1 MSTGTTTQS
10 KSPSGERRERND
22 EPHHEASALRR
33 LSAEVVGTYFLVIAA
48 AGTDMAADLHPGDV
62 PLAVRAVA
70 PALVVAA
77 MIYTLGAVS
86 GAHFNPAVTVAFAVR
101 TVFPWR
107 WVPAYLTAELAGAIA
122 AAATLQ
128 VIFDPSG
135 HQGTTY
141 PHGTARQS
149 VAMEILLTTLLV
161 TVALSVAA
169 RHRLLGPTA
178 PLAVGATI
186 AAAGMVGITISG
198 ASMNPAR
205 SLGPAIVAHISADQ
219 WIYVVGPLIGAC
231 IGALVV
237 TVCQGW
243 PRREEEEAAEGE
255 DNE

>member
-1 MSTGTTTQS
+1 MSTATDHRSRQDA
-10 KSPSGERRERND
+10 SPGERD
-22 EPHHEASALRR
+22 TPHHEASGLRR

-48 AGTDMAADLHPGDV
+48 AGTDMVADLHPGEA

-77 MIYTLGAVS
+77 MIYALGAVS
-86 GAHFNPAVTVAFAVR
+86 GAHFNPAVTLAFAVR

-107 WVPAYLTAELAGAIA
+107 WVPPYLAAELAGAIA

-128 VIFDPSG
+128 VILDPSG

-149 VAMEILLTTLLV
+149 LAVEALLTTLLV
-161 TVALSVAA
+161 VVALSVAA

-178 PLAVGATI
+178 PIAVAATI
-186 AAAGMVGITISG
+186 AAAGMIGISVSG

-205 SLGPAIVAHISADQ
+205 SLGPAIAAHISADQ
-219 WIYVVGPLIGAC
+219 WIYVAGPLIGAC
-231 IGALVV
+231 VGALIV
-237 TVCQGW
+237 TLCQGW
-243 PRREEEEAAEGE
+243 PRTEEEEAAEGE
-255 DNE
+255 DNR

>member
-1 MSTGTTTQS
+1 MSTATDLRSRQDAS
-10 KSPSGERRERND
+10 RGERD
-22 EPHHEASALRR
+22 TPHNVASGLRR
-33 LSAEVVGTYFLVIAA
+33 LCAEVIGTYFLVIAA
-48 AGTDMAADLHPGDV
+48 AGTDMVADLHPSEI
-62 PLAVRAVA
+62 PLALRAVA
-70 PALVVAA
+70 PALVVAG
-77 MIYTLGAVS
+77 MIYAFGAVS

-107 WVPAYLTAELAGAIA
+107 WVPAYLAAELAGAIA

-141 PHGTARQS
+141 PHGTATQS
-149 VAMEILLTTLLV
+149 LAMEVLLTTLLV

-178 PLAVGATI
+178 PIAVAATI
-186 AAAGMVGITISG
+186 AAAGMIGISISG

-205 SLGPAIVAHISADQ
+205 SLGPAIAARISADQ

-231 IGALVV
+231 IGALIV
-237 TVCQGW
+237 TLCQGW
-243 PRREEEEAAEGE
+243 PRSEEVEAAEGE
-255 DNE
+255 DNR